1 MRPPAAAFC
10 WRPAAA
16 AEEGYDRRRP
26 RKRQHCR
33 WNKSDLRR
41 VLLYSHTSPRPF
53 ASKAG
58 LFYALR
64 ATLASL
70 RHFRKTMIS
79 VLFLLAI
86 SLGVL
91 SILAGAVAVVLVK
104 DRRSR
109 RK

>member
-1 MRPPAAAFC
+1 
-10 WRPAAA
+10 
-16 AEEGYDRRRP
+16 
-26 RKRQHCR
+26 
-33 WNKSDLRR
+33 
-41 VLLYSHTSPRPF
+41 
-53 ASKAG
+53 
-58 LFYALR
+58 
-64 ATLASL
+64 
-70 RHFRKTMIS
+70 MIS